1 MDKAS
6 RDVVPQQP
14 NILVFIT
21 DQQRAD
27 SLGCAGNPVVQTP
40 HIDALAARGT
50 RFSRAY
56 VANPLC
62 QPARA
67 TLLTGLTPRGH
78 RVRTNG
84 IPLDPAIP
92 TFVNALR
99 RSGYRTHAA
108 GKLHYRNY
116 EARPEQTASL
126 DHLLES
132 RTMWMEERIGALPPN
147 YEGFETADFTGGHGS
162 GTYGHYRQWLREQDP
177 DGERLLTMAAGEV
190 PPSGAEQTWKMALP
204 AELHYNRWVADRS
217 IAFLERQQQLAPRRP
232 FFLWC
237 SFPDPHHPFAAPHPW
252 ADLYD
257 DADIALPNRREG
269 ELDDLPP
276 FYREMYEP
284 GRPTSGRIAATTLRD
299 DQYRDIVRQ
308 TYGMVSMVDDEVGR
322 VMAALDRLGLR
333 EHTLVIFLSDHG
345 EMLGDHWMLNKGP
358 FHFDGLLSV
367 PFIWSWP
374 GHLPEGVTTDALVS
388 HLDLA
393 PTVLDLA
400 GVPIPETPRDELPDP
415 PEAPLQL
422 PPWPGVSLMPLLRGE
437 RTRVRERLLVEN
449 DEDYLGLRLRTL
461 ITDRY
466 QLTAYPGQHF
476 GELFDRQTDPAQQHN
491 RWCDP
496 EYAHIKQALLLDLL
510 EEIVRT
516 DPTLPRRSTHA

>member
-1 MDKAS
+1 MP
-6 RDVVPQQP
+6 RP

-27 SLGCAGNPVVQTP
+27 ALGCAGNPVVQTP
-40 HIDALAARGT
+40 NIDALAARGT
-50 RFSRAY
+50 RFARAY

-84 IPLDPAIP
+84 IPLDPTIP
-92 TFVNALR
+92 TFVDALR

-116 EARPEQTASL
+116 EALPEQTACL

-132 RTMWMEERIGALPPN
+132 RAMWMSERIGALPPN
-147 YEGFETADFTGGHGS
+147 YEGFETADFTGGHGF
-162 GTYGHYRQWLREQDP
+162 GTYGHYRQWLREQNP
-177 DGERLLTMAAGEV
+177 DGERLLTMAAGEQ
-190 PPSGAEQTWKMALP
+190 PASGAEQTWKMALP

-217 IAFLERQQQLAPRRP
+217 IAFLARQRQIDPDRP
-232 FFLWC
+232 FVLWC
-237 SFPDPHHPFAAPHPW
+237 SFPDPHHPFAAPKPW
-252 ADLYD
+252 SDMYD
-257 DADIALPNRREG
+257 DADIPLPNRRAG

-276 FYREMYEP
+276 FYREMYET
-284 GRPTSGRIAATTLRD
+284 GRPTSGRANATKLRD

-308 TYGMVSMVDDEVGR
+308 TCGMVSMVDDEVGR
-322 VMAALDRLGLR
+322 VMAVIDRLCLR
-333 EHTLVIFLSDHG
+333 DDTLVIFMSDHG

-358 FHFDGLLSV
+358 FHFDGLLNI

-374 GHLPEGVTTDALVS
+374 GHVREGVMTDTLAS

-393 PTVLDLA
+393 PTLLDIA
-400 GVPIPETPRDELPDP
+400 GVPLPETPMGEIPDP
-415 PEAPLQL
+415 PEAPSQL
-422 PPWPGVSLMPLLRGE
+422 PPWPGFSLRPVLSGE
-437 RTRVRERLLVEN
+437 QHAVRDRLLVEN

-461 ITDRY
+461 ITGRY
-466 QLTAYPGQHF
+466 QLTAYPGQRD
-476 GELFDRQTDPAQQHN
+476 GELFDRETDPRQQHN
-491 RWCDP
+491 RWCDRD
-496 EYAHIKQALLLDLL
+496 YAEIKQTLLGELL
-510 EEIVRT
+510 NEIVRT
-516 DPTLPRRSTHA
+516 DPTMPRRSTHA